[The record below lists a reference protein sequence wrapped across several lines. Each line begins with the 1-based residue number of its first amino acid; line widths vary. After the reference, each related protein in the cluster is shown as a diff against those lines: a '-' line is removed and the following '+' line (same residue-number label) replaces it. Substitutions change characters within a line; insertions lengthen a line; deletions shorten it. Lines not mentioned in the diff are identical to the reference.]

1 MGMAELKQQWAVTL
15 EEKQEPVT
23 LLGGQPGGGKI
34 FFLENMVA
42 FLKAELEEVKLD
54 RDRWKSA
61 ALYYAEKLGKECSYG
76 ERREGE

>member
-1 MGMAELKQQWAVTL
+1 MKEKLQQASNVYTTT
-15 EEKQEPVT
+15 ENEKYT
-23 LLGGQPGGGKI
+23 MYGGQRGGGKI

-61 ALYYAEKLGKECSYG
+61 ALYYAEKCAAMSKEV
-76 ERREGE
+76 